1 MVTSNSSRRL
11 ARSAAFV
18 VVLALSA
25 LLLVAAPAL
34 GKAAPNSYA
43 VHPLVSDVATW
54 APVFD
59 ANLINGWGIAAGP
72 TTPWW
77 VSDNGSDKST
87 LYDGTGTPRPL
98 IVDVVAAPTGVVFN
112 GTTQFVVSAEG
123 TSAPARFIFA
133 TENGTILAWNPGV
146 PSAGSTTAIMVA
158 VRSGAGAVYKGLA
171 IGSSQGAPYIY
182 ATDFANGHV
191 DVFGGDF
198 TLKTWSHAFTDKHL
212 PKGYAPFGIQA
223 IGDKIFVTFAKQN
236 PPSHDELAG
245 QGRGIVDEFRMDGK
259 FVRRVAT
266 RGQLNAPWGLAM
278 APSDFGRFSRCLLVG
293 NFGDGHINAF
303 TKNRHGRWT
312 YKGTLRTAKGKRLFV
327 DGLWGIGFGN
337 GSASGPTNT
346 LYFAAGPA
354 DEAHGLFGS
363 ITAVSHHHHGRGHA
377 SK

>member
-1 MVTSNSSRRL
+1 MTARYSSRRPG
-11 ARSAAFV
+11 RTAALV
-18 VVLALSA
+18 VVLALTA

-34 GKAAPNSYA
+34 AKTAPNSYT

-59 ANLINGWGIAAGP
+59 ANLVNGWGIAAGP

-77 VSDNGSDKST
+77 VSDNGTDKST
-87 LYDGTGTPRPL
+87 LYDGTGAPRPL
-98 IVDVVAAPTGVVFN
+98 VVDVVAAPTGVVFN
-112 GTTQFVVSAEG
+112 GTTKFIVSANA

-146 PSAGSTTAIMVA
+146 PSAGSTMAIVVA
-158 VRSGAGAVYKGLA
+158 DRSGAGAVYKGLA
-171 IGSSQGAPYIY
+171 IGSVGGAHFVY
-182 ATDFANGHV
+182 ATDFVNGHV

-198 TLKTWSHAFTDKHL
+198 ALRTWKHAFTDKHL

-223 IGDKIFVTFAKQN
+223 IGDRLFVTYAKQN

-245 QGRGIVDEFRMDGK
+245 QGRGIVDEYRMNGK

-278 APSDFGRFSRCLLVG
+278 SPSKFGKFSKCLLVG

-303 TKNRHGRWT
+303 AKNRHGKWT
-312 YKGTLRTAKGKRLFV
+312 FKGTLRTTKGKRLFI

-337 GSASGPTNT
+337 GNASGPTRT

-354 DEAHGLFGS
+354 DESHGLFGS
-363 ITAVSHHHHGRGHA
+363 VTAKGH
-377 SK
+377 